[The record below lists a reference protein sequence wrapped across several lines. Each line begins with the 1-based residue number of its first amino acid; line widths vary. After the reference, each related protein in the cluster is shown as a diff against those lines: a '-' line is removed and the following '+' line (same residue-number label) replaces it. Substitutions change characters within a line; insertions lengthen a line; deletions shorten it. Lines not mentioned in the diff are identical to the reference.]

1 MTTARFSAGL
11 TETAI
16 GPAFG
21 DFAELGELMLKAR
34 DAGLSE
40 DEQFR
45 FTDLFNTV
53 WYKLPF
59 ANLFYVKPALD
70 YLFLNSLREAASPG
84 YLRRTE
90 TRRLKEYG
98 QKRIGPKPLDPFG

>member
-1 MTTARFSAGL
+1 MGL

-21 DFAELGELMLKAR
+21 EFAELGELMLKAR

-45 FTDLFNTV
+45 FGELFDLGFRNT
-53 WYKLPF
+53 PF
-59 ANLFYVKPALD
+59 VNLFYIRPALD
-70 YLFLNSLREAASPG
+70 YLFLNSLREVSSPG
-84 YLRRTE
+84 YRRRLE
-90 TRRLKEYG
+90 TRRLKDYG
-98 QKRIGPKPLDPFG
+98 QERIVPEPLDPFG